1 MKSGSRSARVG
12 RQPPTIITIN
22 NLDIFVDGA
31 TTRQQIQK
39 KINT

>member
-1 MKSGSRSARVG
+1 MKSGVRGVG
-12 RQPPTIITIN
+12 MSPTAPTTITIN